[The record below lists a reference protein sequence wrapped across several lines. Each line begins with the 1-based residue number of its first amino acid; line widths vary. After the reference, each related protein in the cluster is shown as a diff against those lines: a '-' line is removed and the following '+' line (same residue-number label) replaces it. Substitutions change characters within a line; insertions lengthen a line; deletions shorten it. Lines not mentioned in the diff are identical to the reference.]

1 MSRDAART
9 AGKAALDHTVNI
21 ILGVV
26 LMVAHS
32 AAQPSGPVSIPLWAK
47 DAVWYQIFPER
58 FRNGDLMNEPT
69 VEEVWLPTK
78 RAWQLSRWGGDWY
91 ALQDWERAA
100 GGTFYDI
107 AFDRRYGGDLAGV
120 IEKLDYLQ
128 DLGIT
133 AIYFNPLFDSPSLHK
148 YDASSY
154 HHIDANFGPDPK
166 GDRALMQRE
175 TDDPSSWSWTSA
187 DRLFLELIHE
197 AHRRGIRIIL
207 DGVFNHCGIR
217 FWAFEDVRK
226 NQQASPYA
234 NWFDVTS
241 WDDPTTVVD
250 EFDYKAWWG
259 FKLHP
264 EFREDENGFLPAVR
278 DHFFA
283 ITRRWMDPNGDGD
296 PSDGIDGWRLDVA
309 NDVSH
314 AFWKQWRTVVKGVN
328 PDAYIVG
335 EIWDDAS
342 NWLQGDQFDAVM
354 NYRYSRAVVKFF
366 IDDDERRLSVSEFDE
381 ELRDIRSTYPAEVNY
396 VLQNLIDSHDTDRLP
411 SMIVNPNRTFD
422 DKANP
427 RQDPDYNVRKPTEA
441 ERQIQRLIVLFQMT
455 SLGAPMLY
463 YGDEAGMW
471 GGDDPDA
478 RKPMV
483 WPDIAFDM
491 EASHPI
497 PGRVRT
503 PDPVSFDDGL
513 HSYFRELIRV
523 RRKHPALRRGDVQ
536 PVITDDDAGLYAFTR
551 TWENETVLVMINNGD
566 EKQHVKIPLPGAWER
581 AFKTGTVVGVQT
593 DPWSYVLDRKTGIV
607 LVKAH

>member
-1 MSRDAART
+1 MKSNRLHGT
-9 AGKAALDHTVNI
+9 GKICLRGLTLALG
-21 ILGVV
+21 LVV
-26 LMVAHS
+26 AVGQCP
-32 AAQPSGPVSIPLWAK
+32 AQSSSGPSVPAWAK
-47 DAVWYQIFPER
+47 DAIWYQIFPER
-58 FRNGDLMNEPT
+58 FRNGDLRNDPT
-69 VEEVWLPTK
+69 VDNVWLPTK

-91 ALQDWERAA
+91 ALQEWERTA
-100 GGTFYDI
+100 GGGFYDI

-120 IEKLDYLQ
+120 IEKLDYLK

-133 AIYFNPLFDSPSLHK
+133 AIYFNPVFDSPSLHK

-154 HHIDANFGPDPK
+154 HHIDANFGPDPN
-166 GDRALMQRE
+166 GDRALIQGE

-187 DRLFLELIHE
+187 DKLFLQLVRE
-197 AHRRGIRIIL
+197 AHRRDIRIIL

-226 NQQASPYA
+226 KQQLSPYA
-234 NWFDVTS
+234 EWFDVIS
-241 WDDPTTVVD
+241 WDDSSTPAD

-278 DHFFA
+278 EHFFA
-283 ITRRWMDPNGDGD
+283 ITKRWMDPNGDGD

-314 AFWKQWRTVVKGVN
+314 IFWKQWRTVVKGLN

-335 EIWDDAS
+335 EIWDDAA

-354 NYRYSRAVVKFF
+354 NYRFSRAVVRFF
-366 IDDDERRLSVSEFDE
+366 IDTDDRRFSVSEFDK
-381 ELRDIRSTYPAEVNY
+381 ELQDIRLAYPTEVNY

-422 DKANP
+422 DKANA
-427 RQDPDYNVRKPTEA
+427 RQNSEYNVRKPTEA

-455 SLGAPMLY
+455 SLGAPMVY

-483 WPDIAFDM
+483 WPDIAFDV
-491 EASHPI
+491 EASHPLA
-497 PGRVRT
+497 GRVRT
-503 PDPVSFDDGL
+503 PDPVSFDNKL
-513 HSYFRELIRV
+513 HSYFRELIHLRL
-523 RRKHPALRRGDVQ
+523 KHPALRRGDVQ
-536 PVITDDDAGLYAFTR
+536 PVIVDDDRGLYAFTR
-551 TWENETVLVMINNGD
+551 AWESDTVLVVINNGD
-566 EKQHVKIPLPGAWER
+566 EEQRVKIPLSGVWDR
-581 AFKTGTVVGVQT
+581 MFKTGTVVGVDT
-593 DPWSYVLDRKTGIV
+593 DLRSYLMGAKSAVILS
-607 LVKAH
+607 KAH